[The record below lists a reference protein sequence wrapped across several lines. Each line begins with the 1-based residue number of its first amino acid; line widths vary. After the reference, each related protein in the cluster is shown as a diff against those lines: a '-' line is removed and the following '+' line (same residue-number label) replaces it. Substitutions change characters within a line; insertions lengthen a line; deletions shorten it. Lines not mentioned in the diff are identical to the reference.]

1 MYKIFNFCIFLLQI
15 IFDHNNDH
23 IFSGMILAV
32 TLVCN
37 SFLFASAIGE
47 NVGLSL
53 NALARLEQRAQRR
66 PSVLEAMR
74 EQAAKAAPAKHQ
86 PEASH
91 DRGSR

>member
-1 MYKIFNFCIFLLQI
+1 MPGSPPQTGGIHRWQIWNFWQGAFRIER
-15 IFDHNNDH
+15 
-23 IFSGMILAV
+23 A
-32 TLVCN
+32 
-37 SFLFASAIGE
+37 FASAIGE

-74 EQAAKAAPAKHQ
+74 EQAAKATPAKHQ